1 MIYDVI
7 IVGGGVI
14 GCAIARELSKYKL
27 RTVLLEKNNDVC
39 NETSAA
45 NSAIVHSG
53 YDPLPN
59 SLKAKMNVLGNSM
72 YPQMCKELDVPFIQ
86 NGSLTIAT
94 TDDEMNTLLSLQK
107 RANENKVET
116 KILSSE
122 EVLKLEPQL
131 NKDIK
136 GALFAPTCGIVNPF
150 ELTVALMENAMDNGG
165 ELLLNHEVNNIK
177 INENSVSVFCKNDK
191 ELECKV
197 LINAAGLFADDINA
211 FVDKDSFTITPR
223 KGQYFVLDHF
233 DLNFVKHTL
242 FMVPSDKGK
251 GVLVTPTTS
260 GNYLIGPSSDF
271 VDDKQDLSTTK
282 DILDSVRSQASR
294 IIENI
299 PYANLIRQY
308 SGLRAVSSTGDFII
322 EHSKVSKNL
331 INVAG
336 IQSPG
341 LASCPAIALKVVE
354 LLKECMPLNANEEFN
369 PIRRKVYR
377 LKEMSLEDKN
387 KLISENPQ
395 FGHIVCRCEKISE
408 GEIVDCIHRNC
419 GATTVKGVKKRCR
432 PGFGKCQG
440 AMCEA
445 SVIKI
450 LARELK
456 KDESEILYSEND
468 SNILKYETKVGDCHD

>member
-59 SLKAKMNVLGNSM
+59 SLKAQMNVLGNSM

-150 ELTVALMENAMDNGG
+150 ELTVALMENAMDNGV

-211 FVDKDSFTITPR
+211 FADKDSFTITPR

>member
-150 ELTVALMENAMDNGG
+150 ELTVALMENAMDNGV
-165 ELLLNHEVNNIK
+165 ELFLNHEVNNIK

-354 LLKECMPLNANEEFN
+354 LLKECMPLNVNEEFN

-377 LKEMSLEDKN
+377 LKEMSIEDKN

>member
-59 SLKAKMNVLGNSM
+59 SLKAQMNVLGNSM

-150 ELTVALMENAMDNGG
+150 ELTVALMENAMDNGV

-369 PIRRKVYR
+369 PIRRKAYR
-377 LKEMSLEDKN
+377 LKEMSIEDKN

-456 KDESEILYSEND
+456 KDESEILYSENG

>member
-59 SLKAKMNVLGNSM
+59 SLKAQMNVLGNSM

-150 ELTVALMENAMDNGG
+150 ELTVALMENAMDNGV

-354 LLKECMPLNANEEFN
+354 LLKECMPLNVNEEFN

>member
-59 SLKAKMNVLGNSM
+59 SLKAQMNVLGNSM

-150 ELTVALMENAMDNGG
+150 ELTVALMENAMDNGV

-387 KLISENPQ
+387 KLISKNPQ

>member
-59 SLKAKMNVLGNSM
+59 SLKAQMNVLGNSM

-150 ELTVALMENAMDNGG
+150 ELTVALMENAMDNGV

-322 EHSKVSKNL
+322 EHSKASKNL

>member
-150 ELTVALMENAMDNGG
+150 ELTVALMENAMDNGV

-354 LLKECMPLNANEEFN
+354 LLKECMPLNENEEFN

-377 LKEMSLEDKN
+377 LKEMSIEDKN

>member
-59 SLKAKMNVLGNSM
+59 SLKAQMNVLGNSM

-150 ELTVALMENAMDNGG
+150 ELTVALMENAMDNGV

-354 LLKECMPLNANEEFN
+354 LLKECMPLNENEGFN

>member
-59 SLKAKMNVLGNSM
+59 SLKAQMNVLGNSM

-150 ELTVALMENAMDNGG
+150 ELTVALMENAMDNGV

-177 INENSVSVFCKNDK
+177 INENSVSVFCKNNK

>member
-59 SLKAKMNVLGNSM
+59 SLKAQMNVLGNSM

-150 ELTVALMENAMDNGG
+150 ELTVALMENAMDNGV

-354 LLKECMPLNANEEFN
+354 LLKECMPLNENEEFN

-377 LKEMSLEDKN
+377 LKEMSIEDKN

>member
-59 SLKAKMNVLGNSM
+59 SLKAQMNVLGNSM

-150 ELTVALMENAMDNGG
+150 ELTVALMENAMDNGV

-377 LKEMSLEDKN
+377 LKEMSIEDKN

-456 KDESEILYSEND
+456 KDESEILYNEND

>member
-59 SLKAKMNVLGNSM
+59 SLKAQMNVLGNSM

-122 EVLKLEPQL
+122 EALKLEPQL

-150 ELTVALMENAMDNGG
+150 ELTVALMENAMDNGV

-191 ELECKV
+191 ELKCKV

-354 LLKECMPLNANEEFN
+354 LLKECMPLNENEGFN

-456 KDESEILYSEND
+456 KDESEILYSENG

>member
-59 SLKAKMNVLGNSM
+59 SLKAQMNVLGNSM

-150 ELTVALMENAMDNGG
+150 ELTVALMENAMDNGV

-177 INENSVSVFCKNDK
+177 INENSVSVFCKNNK
-191 ELECKV
+191 EFECKV

-211 FVDKDSFTITPR
+211 FVDKESFTITPR

-282 DILDSVRSQASR
+282 DILDSVKSQASR

>member
-59 SLKAKMNVLGNSM
+59 SLKAQMNVLGNSM

-150 ELTVALMENAMDNGG
+150 ELTVALMENAMDNGV

-354 LLKECMPLNANEEFN
+354 LLKECMPLNVNEEFN

-468 SNILKYETKVGDCHD
+468 SNILKYETKVGDCDD

>member
-59 SLKAKMNVLGNSM
+59 SLKAQMNVLGNSM

-150 ELTVALMENAMDNGG
+150 ELTVALMENAMDNGV

-354 LLKECMPLNANEEFN
+354 LLKECMPLNVNEEFN

-377 LKEMSLEDKN
+377 LKEMSIEDKN

-456 KDESEILYSEND
+456 KDESEILYSENG

>member
-59 SLKAKMNVLGNSM
+59 SLKAQMNVLGNSM

-150 ELTVALMENAMDNGG
+150 ELTVALMENAMDNGV

-282 DILDSVRSQASR
+282 EILDSVRSQASR

-377 LKEMSLEDKN
+377 LKEMSIEDKN

-456 KDESEILYSEND
+456 KDESEILYSENG

>member
-59 SLKAKMNVLGNSM
+59 SLKAQMNVLGNSM

-150 ELTVALMENAMDNGG
+150 ELTVALMENAMDNGV

-191 ELECKV
+191 QLECKV

-354 LLKECMPLNANEEFN
+354 LLKECMPLNVNEEFN

-456 KDESEILYSEND
+456 KDESEILYSENG

>member
-59 SLKAKMNVLGNSM
+59 SLKAQMNVLGNSM

-150 ELTVALMENAMDNGG
+150 ELTVALMENAMDNGV

-211 FVDKDSFTITPR
+211 FVDKESFTITPR

-387 KLISENPQ
+387 KLISEKPQ

>member
-150 ELTVALMENAMDNGG
+150 ELTVALMENAMDNGV

-177 INENSVSVFCKNDK
+177 INENSVSVYCKNDK

-354 LLKECMPLNANEEFN
+354 LLNECTPLNANDEFN

>member
-59 SLKAKMNVLGNSM
+59 SLKAQMNVLGNSM

-150 ELTVALMENAMDNGG
+150 ELTVALMENAMDNGV

-211 FVDKDSFTITPR
+211 FVDKESFTITPR

-456 KDESEILYSEND
+456 KDESEILYSENG
-468 SNILKYETKVGDCHD
+468 STILKYETKVGDCHD

>member
-59 SLKAKMNVLGNSM
+59 SLKAQMNVLGNSM

-150 ELTVALMENAMDNGG
+150 ELTVALMENAMDNGV

-282 DILDSVRSQASR
+282 EILDSVRSQASR

-354 LLKECMPLNANEEFN
+354 LLKECMPLDENEGFN

>member
-59 SLKAKMNVLGNSM
+59 SLKAQMNVLGNSM

-150 ELTVALMENAMDNGG
+150 ELTVALMENAMDNGV

-191 ELECKV
+191 ELKCKV

-387 KLISENPQ
+387 KLINENPQ

>member
-59 SLKAKMNVLGNSM
+59 SLKAQMNVLGNSM

-150 ELTVALMENAMDNGG
+150 ELTVALMENAMDNGV

-354 LLKECMPLNANEEFN
+354 LLKECMPLNEHEGFN

>member
-59 SLKAKMNVLGNSM
+59 SLKAQMNVLGNSM

-94 TDDEMNTLLSLQK
+94 TEDEMNTLLSLQK

-150 ELTVALMENAMDNGG
+150 ELTVALMENAMDNGV

-354 LLKECMPLNANEEFN
+354 LLKECMPLNENEGFN

>member
-59 SLKAKMNVLGNSM
+59 SLKAQMNVLGNSM
-72 YPQMCKELDVPFIQ
+72 YPQMCKELDVPFIK

-150 ELTVALMENAMDNGG
+150 ELTVALMENAMDNGV

-177 INENSVSVFCKNDK
+177 INENSVSVFCKNNK

-456 KDESEILYSEND
+456 KDESEILYSENG

>member
-59 SLKAKMNVLGNSM
+59 SLKAQMNVLGNSM

-150 ELTVALMENAMDNGG
+150 ELTVALMENAMDNGV

-322 EHSKVSKNL
+322 EHSKASKNL

-354 LLKECMPLNANEEFN
+354 LLKECMPLNENEGFN

>member
-59 SLKAKMNVLGNSM
+59 SLKAQMNVLGNSM

-150 ELTVALMENAMDNGG
+150 ELTVALMENAMDNGV

-354 LLKECMPLNANEEFN
+354 LLKECMPLNENEEFN
-369 PIRRKVYR
+369 PVRRKVYR

-408 GEIVDCIHRNC
+408 GEIVDCIHRKC

>member
-107 RANENKVET
+107 RANENRVET

-150 ELTVALMENAMDNGG
+150 ELTVALMENAMDNGV

-354 LLKECMPLNANEEFN
+354 LLKECMPLNENEKFN

>member
-59 SLKAKMNVLGNSM
+59 SLKAQMNVLGNSM

-150 ELTVALMENAMDNGG
+150 ELTVALMENAMDNGV

-354 LLKECMPLNANEEFN
+354 LLKECMPLNENEGFN

-456 KDESEILYSEND
+456 KDESEILYSENG

>member
-150 ELTVALMENAMDNGG
+150 ELTVALMENAMDNGV

-177 INENSVSVFCKNDK
+177 INKNSVSVFCKNNK

-456 KDESEILYSEND
+456 KDESEILYSENG

>member
-150 ELTVALMENAMDNGG
+150 ELTVALMENAMDNGV

-354 LLKECMPLNANEEFN
+354 LLKECMPLNENEEFN

-456 KDESEILYSEND
+456 KDESEILYSENG

>member
-59 SLKAKMNVLGNSM
+59 SLKAQMNVLGNSM

-150 ELTVALMENAMDNGG
+150 ELTVALMENAMDNGV

-322 EHSKVSKNL
+322 EHSKASKNL

-377 LKEMSLEDKN
+377 LKEMSIEDKN

-456 KDESEILYSEND
+456 KDESEILYSENG

>member
-59 SLKAKMNVLGNSM
+59 SLKAQMNVLGNSM

-150 ELTVALMENAMDNGG
+150 ELTVALMENAMDNGV

-177 INENSVSVFCKNDK
+177 INKNSVSVFCKNDK

-456 KDESEILYSEND
+456 KDESEILYSENG

>member
-59 SLKAKMNVLGNSM
+59 SLKAQMNVLGNSM

-150 ELTVALMENAMDNGG
+150 ELTVALMENAMDNGV

-211 FVDKDSFTITPR
+211 FVDKESFTITPR

-322 EHSKVSKNL
+322 EHSKVSRNL

-354 LLKECMPLNANEEFN
+354 LLKECMPLNENEEFN

>member
-59 SLKAKMNVLGNSM
+59 SLKAQMNVLGNSM

-150 ELTVALMENAMDNGG
+150 ELTVALMENAMDNGV

-354 LLKECMPLNANEEFN
+354 LLKECMPLNVNEEFN

-408 GEIVDCIHRNC
+408 GEIVDCIYRNC
-419 GATTVKGVKKRCR
+419 GATTVNGVKKRCR
-432 PGFGKCQG
+432 PGFSKCQG

-456 KDESEILYSEND
+456 KDESEILYSENG

>member
-59 SLKAKMNVLGNSM
+59 SLKAQMNVLGNSM

-94 TDDEMNTLLSLQK
+94 TDEEMNTLLSLQK

-116 KILSSE
+116 KILSSD

-150 ELTVALMENAMDNGG
+150 ELTVALMENAMDNGV

-354 LLKECMPLNANEEFN
+354 LLKECMPLNENEGFN

>member
-59 SLKAKMNVLGNSM
+59 SLKAQMNVLGNSM

-94 TDDEMNTLLSLQK
+94 SDDEMNTLLSLQK

-150 ELTVALMENAMDNGG
+150 ELTVALMENAMDNGV

-377 LKEMSLEDKN
+377 LKEMSIEDKN

-456 KDESEILYSEND
+456 KDESEILYSENG

>member
-150 ELTVALMENAMDNGG
+150 ELTVALMENAMDNGV

-354 LLKECMPLNANEEFN
+354 LLKECMPLNENEEFN

>member
-59 SLKAKMNVLGNSM
+59 SLKAQMNVLGNSM

-150 ELTVALMENAMDNGG
+150 ELTVALMENAMDNGA

-354 LLKECMPLNANEEFN
+354 LLKECMPLNVNEEFN

-456 KDESEILYSEND
+456 KDESEILYSENG

>member
-59 SLKAKMNVLGNSM
+59 SLKAQMNVLGNSM

-94 TDDEMNTLLSLQK
+94 TDEEMNTLLSLQK

-116 KILSSE
+116 KILSSD

-150 ELTVALMENAMDNGG
+150 ELTVALMENAMDNGV

-354 LLKECMPLNANEEFN
+354 LLKECMPLDENEGFN